1 MEPLQ
6 STLDKLLE
14 EYKSV
19 YLEHA
24 EHMVN
29 LHNSHQSFL
38 NHRGLE
44 TGEDVRRAARKMIA
58 INKRLIKLCSEVFKA
73 QQKLRAELIAQR
85 KAVRAK
91 HPRKLPSNRKGGPD
105 WPGNKHQ

>member
-1 MEPLQ
+1 METLQ
-6 STLDKLLE
+6 STLDKLID

-19 YLEHA
+19 YREYA

-29 LHNSHQSFL
+29 LHNSHQAFL
-38 NHRGLE
+38 VHRGLE
-44 TGEDVRRAARKMIA
+44 TGENVRRASRKMID
-58 INKRLIKLCSEVFKA
+58 INKRLIKLCAEVFKA
-73 QQKLRAELIAQR
+73 QQKLRTELIAKR

-105 WPGNKHQ
+105 WAGNKNQ